1 MTTKKTSVEID
12 AATVRIDG
20 KKQLMYNVAI
30 GNQDSPYISLDELR
44 ELRRLCDV
52 YIKLGEAVDPRMED
66 ANSRFPESDDSATAD

>member
-1 MTTKKTSVEID
+1 MTPKKTSVEID

-20 KKQLMYNVAI
+20 KKQLMFNIAI
-30 GNQDSPYISLDELR
+30 GNQDSPYIGLDELR

-52 YIKLGEAVDPRMED
+52 YIKLGEAVDSQMAD